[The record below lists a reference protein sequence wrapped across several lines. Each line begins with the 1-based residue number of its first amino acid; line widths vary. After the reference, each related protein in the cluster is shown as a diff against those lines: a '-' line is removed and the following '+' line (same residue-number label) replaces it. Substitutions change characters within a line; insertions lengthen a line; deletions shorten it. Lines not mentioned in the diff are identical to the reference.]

1 MVDKKIIV
9 VLLSLVLLTGCGIKK
24 QDNNSYL
31 RDYNNITYVEGKSS
45 PTTTTTTTTTTQT
58 TTTTTVVPTTAKVV
72 RTTTK
77 AAAPKYEGPT
87 TNDLKGEAEL
97 YIVKYKDK
105 IDEMIR
111 LINIE
116 RSKEGLSPLQYSYE
130 LSMAATVR
138 SLEMHYTGVFEHT
151 RQCPNNDVNNENC
164 KKWSTVYT
172 DLGITYNRAA
182 ENIARGF
189 ITVESTMNGFM
200 NSPSH
205 RKNIMNPNLKYVG
218 IGVAE
223 DGSAYYFSQEF
234 KA

>member
-9 VLLSLVLLTGCGIKK
+9 VLLSLILLTGCGIKK

-31 RDYNNITYVEGKSS
+31 KDFNNITYVEGKSA
-45 PTTTTTTTTTTQT
+45 PATTTTTTTQT
-58 TTTTTVVPTTAKVV
+58 TTTTTVVPTTTVKTTKV
-72 RTTTK
+72 TTK
-77 AAAPKYEGPT
+77 AATPKYEGPT
-87 TNDLKGEAEL
+87 TNDLKSEAEL
-97 YIVKYKDK
+97 YIIKYKDK
-105 IDEMIR
+105 IDDMIR

-116 RSKEGLSPLQYSYE
+116 RSKEGLAPLEYSYE

-151 RQCPNNDVNNENC
+151 RQCPNNDANSSDC
-164 KKWSTVYT
+164 KKWSTVYN
-172 DLGITYNRAA
+172 DLGIIYNRAA

-189 ITVESTMNGFM
+189 VSTESCMNGFM

-223 DGSAYYFSQEF
+223 DGNAYYYTQEF